1 MMASNEPT
9 LDWMP
14 EKRLLGVGEMGEVG
28 EVGRGDV
35 TLEDITGGEVA
46 LEVELEP
53 VLKGALVGVSLPSL
67 TWRAL
72 AMGVADM
79 VEVIGIES
87 DLWRR
92 S

>member
-1 MMASNEPT
+1 M
-9 LDWMP
+9 DWMP
-14 EKRLLGVGEMGEVG
+14 EKRLLGVGEMGEMG
-28 EVGRGDV
+28 EVGGGEV

-46 LEVELEP
+46 LEVEIEP
-53 VLKGALVGVSLPSL
+53 ALKGTLVGVSLPSF
-67 TWRAL
+67 TWGAL